1 MDRTQI
7 ASALQDSIP
16 LDKPPI
22 GLAFVDQ
29 QPSEVSRTGK
39 AVPSSCAFWQE
50 AETDVFYAAAE
61 DHYNCTLGA
70 MVMGFELPE
79 AQMGS
84 LMQDVGMMCEMEYV
98 REEEVPN
105 VPKVEKASS
114 GIVYGPLGDLP
125 IDPDVVLLWV
135 NPMQA
140 MVVSESAGQIN
151 WAASPTGVFGRPGC
165 AAIPVALSQGN
176 VAQSFGCTGMR
187 INSGISDEFM
197 LMTVPGDKV
206 ESLAESL
213 PQVTDV
219 HAKMTAHYEQ
229 KAAALS

>member
-7 ASALQDSIP
+7 ASDLQDRIP
-16 LDKPPI
+16 LAKPPI
-22 GLAFVDQ
+22 GLAFVDG
-29 QPSEVSRTGK
+29 QPSEAPRIGK
-39 AVPSSCAFWQE
+39 TVPSSCAFWHE
-50 AETDVFYAAAE
+50 AESGVFYAAAE

-79 AQMGS
+79 AQMGT
-84 LMQDVGMMCEMEYV
+84 LMTEVGMMCDMDYV

-105 VPKVEKASS
+105 VPKVEKASG
-114 GIVYGPLGDLP
+114 GIVYGPFGQMP

-140 MVVSESAGQIN
+140 MVVSETAGQMN
-151 WAASPTGVFGRPGC
+151 WAASPAGVYGRPGC
-165 AAIPVALSQGN
+165 AAIPVALSHGN

-187 INSGISDEFM
+187 INSAISDEFM
-197 LMTVPGDKV
+197 LMAVPGDRV
-206 ESLAESL
+206 ESLAGSL
-213 PQVTDV
+213 SQVTDV

-229 KAAALS
+229 KVAALS